1 MGNIFDYLTWRGD
14 LTFTQDPP
22 NAVDALI
29 FSTLSYV
36 DYGEKAA
43 RDPDTA
49 VTLRECTEEF
59 FSLEDPEGRARSKKD
74 VELLRRAAET
84 VRFGQCRLCL
94 FQSRFLPEQ
103 ETQFAAMTFLPDD
116 GTMFLAYRGT
126 DNSLVGWKEDFN
138 MTFQQT
144 IPAQRLAQE
153 YIRQA
158 ALAYTAPMRVAGH
171 SKGGNLAVFA
181 AARRSVFHIRVKDLP
196 IFFGTGVVS
205 VLSLAWC
212 YFSCQQE
219 CSLAVAGILLYL
231 APSIVVLFSAVL
243 WKEPLTGRKIIALLL
258 ALVGCAL
265 VSGIA
270 GGSLTVT
277 VRGLLL
283 GIGAG
288 FSYAMYTVFAHYGL
302 RKYDSYTV
310 IYWTFVF
317 AGIGSLAFLNW
328 TELQAALP
336 DGRTWLYMAGLVV
349 IATVLPYLFY
359 TKGLEGAEEGMASI
373 MSNVEPVVAAVSG
386 AVLLGEKPDLW
397 TAAGIVCVL
406 GSVIL
411 LAGGKKSGAEQRA

>member
-29 FSTLSYV
+29 FSTLTYV

-243 WKEPLTGRKIIALLL
+243 WKEPLTGRKITALLL

-359 TKGLEGAEEGMASI
+359 TKGLEGTEEGMASI

-411 LAGGKKSGAEQRA
+411 LAGGKKSGSEQRA

>member
-29 FSTLSYV
+29 FSTLTYV

-181 AARRSVFHIRVKDLP
+181 AAR
-196 IFFGTGVVS
+196 
-205 VLSLAWC
+205 
-212 YFSCQQE
+212 
-219 CSLAVAGILLYL
+219 CSPTV
-231 APSIVVLFSAVL
+231 
-243 WKEPLTGRKIIALLL
+243 RKRI
-258 ALVGCAL
+258 
-265 VSGIA
+265 
-270 GGSLTVT
+270 LTVYNNDGPGFT
-277 VRGLLL
+277 KYMIGDPGYNAIVPRIRTYIPQSSVIGMLLEHEEPFQVIRSKSVGLMQHDPYSWEVEGPNFLQVAEVTESSQFLDATIKNWFASMSNQERNRLVEVLYSLLTTGEVENAVDIFQPKNIRAYVKTLSSDADMRHILSTEFQGLLEAAKKARASM
-283 GIGAG
+283 GEA
-288 FSYAMYTVFAHYGL
+288 
-302 RKYDSYTV
+302 K
-310 IYWTFVF
+310 
-317 AGIGSLAFLNW
+317 
-328 TELQAALP
+328 ALP
-336 DGRTWLYMAGLVV
+336 PD
-349 IATVLPYLFY
+349 
-359 TKGLEGAEEGMASI
+359 KSEELRVESGELGV
-373 MSNVEPVVAAVSG
+373 MSE
-386 AVLLGEKPDLW
+386 E
-397 TAAGIVCVL
+397 
-406 GSVIL
+406 
-411 LAGGKKSGAEQRA
+411 